1 MKSASQNLSYGATVQ
16 GDQVNFRVWAPIP
29 DRLTLRLMRAGS
41 AAEDIP
47 MRRDVEDFVAT
58 APAAAGDRYAY
69 VFSDGSAIPDPVSRS
84 LPDGV
89 HGATEIVDPNAFRWS
104 DSAWRGRELRD
115 YVIYELHVGTF
126 MPEGTF
132 ESAISKLEYF
142 KQLGVT
148 VVEIMPVAACPGTRN
163 WGYDGVSPY
172 AVQANYGGPE
182 GLRRFVD
189 AAHRT
194 GLAVMLD
201 VVYNHLGPE
210 GNYLPKFGPYFT
222 AHHKTPWG
230 DAVNYD
236 SDGSEQVRRYVVEN
250 ALYWVREY
258 HIDGLRLDAVQTIRD
273 DSPRHILAEIQER
286 VQQLGNELGRAVC
299 VIAETDENDS
309 RYTRPLHE
317 GGYELDAVWSDDF
330 HHAVHAFFTGERQGY
345 YQDFGDPQQMAR
357 ALRDGYVFQGEH
369 FSFWDRPRGTSAKEV
384 PLPANV
390 ICTQNHDQVGNRA
403 KGERLTALI
412 PRGARKVAAAFLLL
426 APHTPLLFMGQEYDE
441 ATPFQF
447 FADFQDP
454 ALKKAVSEG
463 RRSEFKDF
471 DFAEVP
477 DPEDPA
483 TFQRSKLT
491 WADVAENREILE
503 WYQRLL
509 QLRREYVTN
518 SPRTADAQF
527 VNGALSMEVPAKN
540 PHLVVEASLQAG
552 ASLPRIKSGWHEVLR
567 SAEDG
572 YELSV
577 FVRSIG

>member
-1 MKSASQNLSYGATVQ
+1 VKTASQNRTYGASLK
-16 GDQVNFRVWAPIP
+16 GDHVEFRVWAPFP
-29 DRLTLRLMRAGS
+29 NQLFLRLTAAGS
-41 AAEDIP
+41 VEQDVP
-47 MRRDVEDFVAT
+47 MQRDGEDFVAT
-58 APAAAGDRYAY
+58 APASIGDRYTY
-69 VFSDGSAIPDPVSRS
+69 VFPDGSAIPDPVSRS

-89 HGATEIVDPNAFRWS
+89 QGPTEIVDPNAFQWT

-115 YVIYELHVGTF
+115 YVIYELHIGTF
-126 MPEGTF
+126 TPEGTF
-132 ESAISKLEYF
+132 DSAISKIEYL

-172 AVQANYGGPE
+172 AVQDNYGGPE

-189 AAHRT
+189 AAHRV

-210 GNYLPKFGPYFT
+210 GNYLPKFAPYFT
-222 AHHKTPWG
+222 AQHNTPWG

-236 SDGSEQVRRYVVEN
+236 NAGSENVRRYVIEN
-250 ALYWVREY
+250 ARYWIREY
-258 HIDGLRLDAVQTIRD
+258 HIDGLRLDAVQTIQD
-273 DSPRHILAEIQER
+273 DSVQNIVAQIREQ
-286 VQQLGNELGRAVC
+286 VQQLAEELGRTVC
-299 VIAETDENDS
+299 VTAETDQNDS
-309 RYTRPLHE
+309 RYTKPAHD
-317 GGYELDAVWSDDF
+317 GGYGLDAVWSDDF
-330 HHAVHAFFTGERQGY
+330 HHALHSFFTGERQGY
-345 YQDFGDPQQMAR
+345 YQDFGDPQQIAR
-357 ALRDGYVFQGEH
+357 ALRDGYVFQGEL
-369 FSFWDRPRGTSAKEV
+369 FTFWNRPRGTSARGV

-390 ICTQNHDQVGNRA
+390 ICTQNHDQIGNRA

-412 PRGARKVAAAFLLL
+412 PRGARKVAAAYLLL

-441 ATPFQF
+441 TAPFQF

-483 TFQRSKLT
+483 TFQRSTLT
-491 WADVAENREILE
+491 WADAPDNREMLE
-503 WYQRLL
+503 WYKRLL
-509 QLRREYVTN
+509 QLRQQYVTN
-518 SPRTADAQF
+518 HPRTADAQF
-527 VNGALSMEVPAKN
+527 ANGILSVELPAKD
-540 PHLVVEASLQAG
+540 PHLVAEASLQPG

-577 FVRSIG
+577 FVR

>member
-1 MKSASQNLSYGATVQ
+1 VKTASQNRTYGASLK
-16 GDQVNFRVWAPIP
+16 GDHVEFRVWAPFP
-29 DRLTLRLMRAGS
+29 NQLFLRLTAAGS
-41 AAEDIP
+41 VEQEVP
-47 MRRDVEDFVAT
+47 MQRDGEDFVAT
-58 APAAAGDRYAY
+58 APASIGDRYTY
-69 VFSDGSAIPDPVSRS
+69 VFPDGSAIPDPVSRS

-89 HGATEIVDPNAFRWS
+89 QGPTEIVDPNAFQWT

-115 YVIYELHVGTF
+115 YVIYELHIGTF
-126 MPEGTF
+126 TPEGTF
-132 ESAISKLEYF
+132 DSAISKIEYL

-172 AVQANYGGPE
+172 AVQDNYGGPE

-189 AAHRT
+189 AAHRV

-210 GNYLPKFGPYFT
+210 GNYLPNFAPYFT
-222 AHHKTPWG
+222 AQHNTPWG

-236 SDGSEQVRRYVVEN
+236 NAGSENVRRYVIEN
-250 ALYWVREY
+250 ARYWIREY
-258 HIDGLRLDAVQTIRD
+258 HIDGLRLDAVQTIQD
-273 DSPRHILAEIQER
+273 DSVQNIVAQIREQ
-286 VQQLGNELGRAVC
+286 VQQLAEELGRTVC
-299 VIAETDENDS
+299 VTAETDQNDS
-309 RYTRPLHE
+309 RYTKPAHD
-317 GGYELDAVWSDDF
+317 GGYGLDAVWSDDF
-330 HHAVHAFFTGERQGY
+330 HHALHSFFTGERQGY
-345 YQDFGDPQQMAR
+345 YQDFGDPQQIAR
-357 ALRDGYVFQGEH
+357 ALRDGYVFQGEL
-369 FSFWDRPRGTSAKEV
+369 FTFWNRPRGTSARGV

-390 ICTQNHDQVGNRA
+390 ICTQNHDQIGNRA

-412 PRGARKVAAAFLLL
+412 PRGARKVAAAYLLL

-441 ATPFQF
+441 TAPFQF

-483 TFQRSKLT
+483 TFQRSTLT
-491 WADVAENREILE
+491 WADAPDNREMLE
-503 WYQRLL
+503 WYKRLL
-509 QLRREYVTN
+509 QLRQQYVTN
-518 SPRTADAQF
+518 HPRTADAQF
-527 VNGALSMEVPAKN
+527 ANGILSVELPAKD
-540 PHLVVEASLQAG
+540 PHLVAEASLQPG

-577 FVRSIG
+577 FVR